1 MLYEVIAIS
10 KRPNEKGLIKE
21 YKEQFLVDDCETC
34 AEAELKVLQLFNG
47 EANCICIKESKIR
60 EVAYEMVDANEQKY
74 YKVIIKQDFI
84 DDNGKVK
91 ELKYPVLIAADSTLY
106 ATERAKEYIKQGL
119 DDMYLGDVTETK
131 IIEYIK

>member
-10 KRPNEKGLIKE
+10 RRLNDKGLEKE
-21 YKEQFLVDDCETC
+21 YKEQILVDNCETC
-34 AEAELKVLQLFNG
+34 SEAELKVLQLFNG
-47 EANCICIKESKIR
+47 EADCICIKQSKIK
-60 EVAYEMVDANEQKY
+60 EVAYEMEDANEQKY
-74 YKVIIKQDFI
+74 YKVIIKQDFV

-91 ELKYPVLIAADSTLY
+91 ELKYPVLIASHSTLY